1 MSKLF
6 GGFRKKPPAR
16 ATRSIFHAVSITP
29 KYKPCE
35 AAEILQCERF
45 LADDAPSL
53 PLDVCTHPHA
63 CECVYEHLDDRRTE
77 TRRAWDVGLPPVQ
90 RGNDARDGV
99 GRRVTDG

>member
-6 GGFRKKPPAR
+6 GGFRKKPPVG

-77 TRRAWDVGLPPVQ
+77 TRRAWDLGLPPMYI
-90 RGNDARDGV
+90 NDDIRHGV